1 MVLHPPYFLTTGISP
16 CIEVWD
22 LASGDLLKTI
32 TDNYFSSLT
41 CNGRFLC
48 APESQRNS
56 ALRNVDHFNRNT
68 YRSQVILMDIHG
80 KSLKLWPMFK
90 LLHYRNYIS
99 DICDLELASGFEWKK
114 SFLLEKP
121 GFGLATV
128 NRTSLITCIDKL
140 ITCRKYTK

>member
-1 MVLHPPYFLTTGISP
+1 MLLHPPYFLTTGISP

-80 KSLKLWPMFK
+80 KTFDPCFNLCTTEVTFQTSVIWSLQVGL
-90 LLHYRNYIS
+90 
-99 DICDLELASGFEWKK
+99 SG
-114 SFLLEKP
+114 
-121 GFGLATV
+121 
-128 NRTSLITCIDKL
+128 
-140 ITCRKYTK
+140 RKFFC

>member
-1 MVLHPPYFLTTGISP
+1 
-16 CIEVWD
+16 
-22 LASGDLLKTI
+22 
-32 TDNYFSSLT
+32 
-41 CNGRFLC
+41 
-48 APESQRNS
+48 
-56 ALRNVDHFNRNT
+56 
-68 YRSQVILMDIHG
+68 
-80 KSLKLWPMFK
+80 MFK
-90 LLHYRNYIS
+90 LWHYRSYIS